1 MTKWYSRDPRLDA
14 RWNVI
19 FESDGLSI
27 ADLVKRADQSVW
39 KDGVI
44 QAGGWNLDSAI
55 VINEYEFLMTLEQ
68 RARNYVTHFR
78 RW

>member
-1 MTKWYSRDPRLDA
+1 MTRWYFKEP
-14 RWNVI
+14 I
-19 FESDGLSI
+19 FDSWDIVADTDGLTMNEFWQKI
-27 ADLVKRADQSVW
+27 EKSVW

-78 RW
+78 KW